1 MYVHLANVS
10 FASRYTS
17 LKPVANVPY
26 PTSHLVE
33 CRKMASDQEAEELR
47 NAAMLQWW
55 LVGHMNSNDDA
66 NSDIENGTSSVPN
79 EKH

>member
-47 NAAMLQWW
+47 NAAMLQW
-55 LVGHMNSNDDA
+55 
-66 NSDIENGTSSVPN
+66 
-79 EKH
+79 